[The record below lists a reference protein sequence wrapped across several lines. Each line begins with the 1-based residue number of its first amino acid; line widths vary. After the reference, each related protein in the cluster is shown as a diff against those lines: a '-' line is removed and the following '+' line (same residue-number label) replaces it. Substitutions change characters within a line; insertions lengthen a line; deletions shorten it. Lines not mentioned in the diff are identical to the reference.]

1 MSEIILIYPRTGF
14 DIGGAIASPHSLL
27 TVAAPLKARGDCVTI
42 IDARVNRS
50 WKESLKEAIKRKPLC
65 IGISSMTGSQ
75 IGYSL
80 KTMEYIRGLDKEIPV
95 ILGGPH
101 ATILPEETLRH
112 DSIDAVVIGE
122 GEETFL
128 ELVDALTNKGDLGHI
143 KGIGFKSQGKIIINP
158 TRPLLDVNTL
168 LPTPWELVKVEDYIH
183 RDFYLEDSYRVLD
196 IGQTS
201 RGCPYNCGFCCSAS
215 IRKRKWRGIS
225 VDHALEKIVSNVRRF
240 KLDSVWIRDDNFFIN
255 EKRIRAVC
263 AGMVRANLNIHWY
276 SSGTRVDNFLALDSS
291 TIELLKKS
299 GANVLKFGAES
310 GSNHILK
317 LMEKGI
323 SIEQTFK
330 ANLLAMKFGLIPA
343 FSFIAGFPTETFEEV
358 RMTIEAIKKIKQDN
372 PRAITESI
380 CIYTA
385 LPGTPLYPLAVAH
398 GLKEPDC
405 LEEWAQ
411 WSFHEADIKGRNPW
425 FSQEDQKRLGN
436 LTYISSL
443 ANVVPY
449 LSDSIDNPI
458 LRRLARLISVPLSK
472 YFQFRLNRGFY
483 NFSLDIKFIK
493 FIRRTFFDADL
504 RATIH
509 ET

>member
-1 MSEIILIYPRTGF
+1 MSEIVLIYPRTGF

-27 TVAAPLKARGDCVTI
+27 TVAAPLKVRGYRVTI
-42 IDARVNRS
+42 IDARVNRF
-50 WKESLKEAIKRKPLC
+50 WKESLKEAIKRRPLC
-65 IGISSMTGSQ
+65 LGISSMTGSQ

-80 KTMEYIRGLDKEIPV
+80 KMMDYIRALDREIPIV
-95 ILGGPH
+95 WGGPH
-101 ATILPEETLRH
+101 ATIVPEETLSH
-112 DSIDAVVIGE
+112 ASIKAVVVGE

-128 ELVDALTNKGDLGHI
+128 ELVEALSNKTQLSKI
-143 KGIGFKSQGKIIINP
+143 KGLAFKSPGQVVVNP
-158 TRPLLDVNTL
+158 PRPLLDMDTL
-168 LPTPWELVKVEDYIH
+168 LPTPWELIKIEDYIH
-183 RDFYLEDSYRVLD
+183 RDFYLEDSRRVLD

-201 RGCPYNCGFCCSAS
+201 RGCPYNCGFCCSAT
-215 IRKRKWRGIS
+215 IRKRKWRPMSIEK
-225 VDHALEKIVSNVRRF
+225 AMEKIVGEVRRF
-240 KLDSVWIRDDNFFIN
+240 KLDSIWIRDDNFFID
-255 EKRIRAVC
+255 EDRLKKICQGIIRAD
-263 AGMVRANLNIHWY
+263 LKIHWY
-276 SSGTRVDNFLALDSS
+276 SSGTRVDNFLNLSGE

-310 GSNHILK
+310 GSNRILK

-323 SIEQTFK
+323 KVEETFK
-330 ANLLAMKFGLIPA
+330 ANLLAKRFGLIPA
-343 FSFIAGFPTETFEEV
+343 FSFMAGFPTETFEEIE
-358 RMTIEAIKKIKQDN
+358 MTIEAIKKIKMDN

-385 LPGTPLYPLAVAH
+385 LPGTPLYPLALTH
-398 GLKEPDC
+398 GLKAPSTLD
-405 LEEWAQ
+405 EWAR
-411 WSFHEADIKGRNPW
+411 WNFHEADIKGRNPW
-425 FSQEDQKRLGN
+425 FSREDQKRLGN

-458 LRRLARLISVPLSK
+458 LRTLARLISVPLSK
-472 YFQFRLNRGFY
+472 YFQFRFNHGFHD
-483 NFSLDIKFIK
+483 FSLDIKFIR